1 MPVEPQTVRD
11 LIHSVFDLQR
21 VLRCLAH
28 DRRSADVGT
37 AEVGV
42 LRMIN
47 EFGGRAVDL
56 AEKLN
61 VSAPVL
67 SRHVNE
73 LRERGL
79 VARRPDP
86 EDRRAQ
92 LLELT
97 EAGKAKLEE
106 AEDARIAALLEM
118 LAGWEQTE
126 AASCTDSIRR
136 LTDTIRQA
144 NQPSQAAHAS
154 SAGAP
159 ATDHEKK
166 ENALAAR

>member
-1 MPVEPQTVRD
+1 MPVEPQTARD

-21 VLRCLAH
+21 VLRCIAH
-28 DRRSADVGT
+28 DRRSTDVGT
-37 AEVGV
+37 AEAGV

-56 AEKLN
+56 AGKLN

-67 SRHVNE
+67 SRHVSE
-73 LRERGL
+73 LQERGL

-106 AEDARIAALLEM
+106 VEEARIAVLLDM
-118 LAGWEQTE
+118 LTGWGQTE
-126 AASCTDSIRR
+126 AASCTESIRR
-136 LTDTIRQA
+136 LTEAIRQA
-144 NQPSQAAHAS
+144 SHAKP
-154 SAGAP
+154 AVAL
-159 ATDHEKK
+159 ATDHEQK
-166 ENALAAR
+166 EDALAAR

>member
-1 MPVEPQTVRD
+1 MPVESQTARD

-21 VLRCLAH
+21 VLRCLVQE
-28 DRRSADVGT
+28 RRSGDLGA
-37 AEVGV
+37 AEAGV
-42 LRMIN
+42 LRVIG

-61 VSAPVL
+61 VTAPVL
-67 SRHVNE
+67 SRQINE
-73 LRERGL
+73 LQERGL

-97 EAGKAKLEE
+97 ESGRAKLAEV
-106 AEDARIAALLEM
+106 EDARIAVLLEM
-118 LAGWEQTE
+118 LAGWEQSD

-144 NQPSQAAHAS
+144 AHKPAV
-154 SAGAP
+154 AL
-159 ATDHEKK
+159 ATDHEQK